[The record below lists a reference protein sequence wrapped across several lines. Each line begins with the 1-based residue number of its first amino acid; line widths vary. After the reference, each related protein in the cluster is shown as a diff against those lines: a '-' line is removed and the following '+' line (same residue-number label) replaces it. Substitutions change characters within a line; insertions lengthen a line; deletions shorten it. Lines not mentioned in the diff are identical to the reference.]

1 MALTT
6 LTNLLAE
13 SKAFA
18 IKLEEALG
26 ILGPLVEVVDPS
38 AAPIVEGVE
47 AVAEAVEGATT
58 ETTSSTTPAV

>member
-1 MALTT
+1 MALIT
-6 LTNLLAE
+6 LTNLIAE
-13 SKAFA
+13 GKTLFQ
-18 IKLEEALG
+18 KLEEALG